1 LREPPGGFDEAS
13 HERRNLSAFVSEWV
27 RRRVQPCRRTMA
39 TNFPETRDSLLVQLK
54 SPANREAWDQ
64 FALVYRP
71 VICRLARRRGL
82 QDADAQD
89 LAQRV
94 LMAIA
99 SAIGSWE
106 KSSESVQFRH
116 WLRRVARNAIVNA
129 LSRRPHDRAAGGS
142 AVHELLLEQAHPDP
156 ESNAQ
161 IELEYRREL
170 YRQAARI
177 VRSDVE
183 TETWRAFELTVIQN
197 RSIDEA
203 AIDLE
208 KPVGT
213 IYAARSRIMRRL
225 RETVR
230 ELEKADS

>member
-1 LREPPGGFDEAS
+1 
-13 HERRNLSAFVSEWV
+13 
-27 RRRVQPCRRTMA
+27 MA
-39 TNFPETRDSLLVQLK
+39 TDFPETRESLLVQLR

-64 FALVYRP
+64 FALIYRP
-71 VICRLARRRGL
+71 VIYRLARRRGL

-106 KSSESVQFRH
+106 RSNEAVKFRH

-129 LSRRPHDRAAGGS
+129 LARRPHDRAAGGS
-142 AVHELLLEQAHPDP
+142 AVHELLLDQPGVDP
-156 ESNAQ
+156 ESDAQ

-170 YRQAARI
+170 YLQAARI
-177 VRSDVE
+177 VRCDVDAD
-183 TETWRAFELTVIQN
+183 TWRAFEMTVVES
-197 RSIDEA
+197 RTIDEA
-203 AIDLE
+203 AVDLQ
-208 KPVGT
+208 KPAGT
-213 IYAARSRIMRRL
+213 IYAARSRVMRRL
-225 RETVR
+225 REAVR